1 MSTPHAQPA
10 NWYPDPSGAQFL
22 RYWDGAA
29 WTAHTRPSS
38 NALVAAGVPA
48 AAPIVLYPQQVP
60 ARIPTGVWRG
70 PADSRPM
77 VRNMFDAI
85 RVCVQ
90 KYARFEGRAGR
101 PEFWYAELA
110 YLIVAFAALLVVWIP
125 IVGWLALLALWLFAM
140 ASIVPLLAVTVRRL
154 RDAGFHWAWIFI
166 PFAPFGGIAL
176 LVMCA
181 QPSKHP

>member
-1 MSTPHAQPA
+1 MSTPHVQPA

-29 WTAHTRPSS
+29 WTGHTRPAP
-38 NALVAAGVPA
+38 NAVIPA
-48 AAPIVLYPQQVP
+48 AAPMLLYPQQAP
-60 ARIPTGVWRG
+60 ASAPIGVWRG
-70 PADSRPM
+70 PVDSRPS
-77 VRNMFDAI
+77 VRNMVDAV

-90 KYARFEGRAGR
+90 KYARFDGRASR

-110 YLIVAFAALLVVWIP
+110 SLIVAFAAVFVVWIP
-125 IVGWLALLALWLFAM
+125 ILGWLALLALWAFAM

-166 PFAPFGGIAL
+166 CFAPFGGIAL